1 MIRFFRR
8 KTIVRVRAAAA
19 TKLHNIAQQAMPQET
34 GGLLLGWWDGNDI
47 IIEDCTEVIDDHATG
62 NSWVRHEQPAQKS
75 LDAILTDSKM
85 SPIGY
90 VGEWHSHPAVQGASA
105 TDLSSLRQSSALYE
119 KPLVMIVRLPNESF
133 DLHAARRGKMLSVQL
148 RDL

>member
-8 KTIVRVRAAAA
+8 KTIVRVRPAAAA
-19 TKLHNIAQQAMPQET
+19 KLHNIAKQAMPQET
-34 GGLLLGWWDGNDI
+34 GGLLLGWWDGRNI
-47 IIEDCTEVIDDHATG
+47 IVEDCTEVVDDHATR

-90 VGEWHSHPAVQGASA
+90 VGEWHSHPAVQGASS
-105 TDLSSLRQSSALYE
+105 TDLSSLRQSSVLHE

-133 DLHAARRGKMLSVQL
+133 DLHAAKRGKILPVQVK
-148 RDL
+148 DL